1 MYGEG
6 LFSNSYITDLYNKTY
21 THTTHTHTPHAHT
34 QHFVR
39 IAEGGG
45 GCPTTKYRP
54 PYVPGYDYRIMII
67 IITIRIIK
75 NYSTAYQITLLLD
88 IPSWQ

>member
-6 LFSNSYITDLYNKTY
+6 LFSNSYITDLYNKT
-21 THTTHTHTPHAHT
+21 HTHTHT

-39 IAEGGG
+39 IAGGGGGG
-45 GCPTTKYRP
+45 GCPTPNNRP
-54 PYVPGYDYRIMII
+54 PYVPEYDYIIMII
-67 IITIRIIK
+67 IIAIRIIK